1 LIAISKKHDTVMKGK
16 ILSEQEL
23 KNHSQKI
30 EAQQNRRDSI
40 ASRTQDIETI
50 KSQQDLYQELALIFK
65 QIGGRILSRLRSQ
78 INLETIEILGLLG
91 NPQLFGI
98 TLEEDYGLSIQTP
111 EGDENPGFFSGGQ
124 KVRIGLAFRL
134 ALSQVL
140 ATYQGNELDTLII
153 DEGGFGA
160 LDEEGQDGVIDVF
173 SAIQDRFQ
181 RMIIISHI
189 DSIAENLPGTSL
201 HIEDGRVVHEES

>member
-1 LIAISKKHDTVMKGK
+1 
-16 ILSEQEL
+16 
-23 KNHSQKI
+23 
-30 EAQQNRRDSI
+30 
-40 ASRTQDIETI
+40 
-50 KSQQDLYQELALIFK
+50 
-65 QIGGRILSRLRSQ
+65 
-78 INLETIEILGLLG
+78 
-91 NPQLFGI
+91 
-98 TLEEDYGLSIQTP
+98 
-111 EGDENPGFFSGGQ
+111 
-124 KVRIGLAFRL
+124 VRIGLAFRL

-140 ATYQGNELDTLII
+140 PTYQGNELDTLII